1 MKKTFR
7 LSIIASLLLGG
18 GIASVGLFPVMGH
31 AKTPST
37 RIYTVESRTSLYQIA
52 LQSGL
57 DLRALRK
64 LNNGSLDTRDELNA
78 GESLLLPASS
88 PLFPPDPQ
96 AGKAI
101 ASNLPELGMG
111 NDPVPLS
118 GAGASEQKTASMAR
132 MVGAQ
137 DWNNLTRDQMK
148 DQATNWAK
156 GQAKAQVVDPLRQQ
170 AQEFLGQ
177 FGKAQVNL
185 AVDDNGSLSKSA
197 FSLFSPWYENDAMV
211 VFSQIGVH
219 RQDNRMIGNLGA
231 GVRFDQGDW
240 LAGANTFLDQD
251 ISRNHSRLGLG
262 LEWWADNLK
271 LASNYYHPLSGWKDS
286 KDFDNYL
293 ERPARGFDV
302 RAQGYLPAY
311 QQLGASAVYEQ
322 YYGDEV
328 ALFGKDN
335 LQKDPR
341 AVTVGVD
348 YTPFPLATL
357 KVSHKMGK
365 DGKSNTELGLQVSYQ
380 IGTPLEK
387 QLDPGNVAA
396 MRSLKGS
403 RYDLVDRNYDIVL
416 EYKEKAA
423 LALDLAAVPATLL
436 EGDVYMMQPLV
447 RSKYRITGVNW
458 HGDAVPLLLVPTA
471 GANNPQGW
479 QITLP
484 AWDATPGATNLYT
497 LSISIVDEKGHQATS
512 NDVEIRVGQQRLG
525 RLMLESGASLPAS
538 GLDAD
543 RMKLSVRLED
553 HLGKLIN
560 DAALTPVWGV
570 RNATS
575 GAVVPL
581 VTDSVCPVDARGVPV
596 PCLRVVRTETELREG
611 ISYYVKELVS
621 TLAGTFIVTA
631 DLGTYGTS
639 NTQTVTFTTSDPTLA
654 VARSEIRD
662 PAGVDLLASGNPP
675 QVGVEYTVVLFDAN
689 NVDITATLPADSL
702 HWALDGT
709 NTAGCAIT
717 LTNHDT
723 GMTGTTFTPRPNA
736 SSNSGVACGDQ
747 GFGLKVNY

>member
-18 GIASVGLFPVMGH
+18 GIASVGLFPVMGY
-31 AKTPST
+31 AESSPT
-37 RIYTVESRTSLYQIA
+37 RIYTVDSRTSLYQIA

-88 PLFPPDPQ
+88 LLFPPDPQ

-111 NDPVPLS
+111 NDPVPLNV
-118 GAGASEQKTASMAR
+118 AGASEQKTASMAR
-132 MVGAQ
+132 MVGVQ

-170 AQEFLGQ
+170 AQELLGK

-211 VFSQIGVH
+211 AFSQVGVH
-219 RQDNRMIGNLGA
+219 RQDNRMIGNIGA

-240 LAGANTFLDQD
+240 LFGANTFLDQD

-271 LASNYYHPLSGWKDS
+271 LATNYYHPLSSWKDS

-380 IGTPLEK
+380 IGTALEK

-423 LALDLAAVPATLL
+423 LALDLAAVPMTLL

-447 RSKYRITGVNW
+447 RSKYRITGVSW
-458 HGDAVPLLLVPTA
+458 HGDAVPLLLLPTA
-471 GANNPQGW
+471 GATNPQGW

-525 RLMLESGASLPAS
+525 RLALESEASLPAS

-543 RMKLSVRLED
+543 RVKLSARLED
-553 HLGKLIN
+553 HLGRLIN
-560 DAALTPVWGV
+560 DVTLTPVWGV
-570 RNATS
+570 KNATT

-581 VTDSVCPVDARGVPV
+581 VTDSVCPVDAQGVPV
-596 PCLRVVRTETELREG
+596 PCLRVVRTETELRDG
-611 ISYYVKELVS
+611 ISYYVEELVS
-621 TLAGTFIVTA
+621 TLAGTFTVTA

-639 NTQTVTFTTSDPTLA
+639 NAQTVTFTGMASETA
-654 VARSEIRD
+654 VTRAEIRD
-662 PAGVDLLASGNPP
+662 PAGVDLLASGNHP
-675 QVGVEYTVVLFDAN
+675 QVGVEYTVVFFDTN
-689 NVDITATLPADSL
+689 NVDITASIPPASV

-717 LTNHDT
+717 LNNHDT
-723 GMTGTTFTPRPNA
+723 GVTGYQFTPRTNA
-736 SSNSGVACGDQ
+736 VSNSGVACGDQ

>member
-1 MKKTFR
+1 
-7 LSIIASLLLGG
+7 
-18 GIASVGLFPVMGH
+18 
-31 AKTPST
+31 
-37 RIYTVESRTSLYQIA
+37 
-52 LQSGL
+52 
-57 DLRALRK
+57 
-64 LNNGSLDTRDELNA
+64 
-78 GESLLLPASS
+78 
-88 PLFPPDPQ
+88 
-96 AGKAI
+96 
-101 ASNLPELGMG
+101 
-111 NDPVPLS
+111 
-118 GAGASEQKTASMAR
+118 
-132 MVGAQ
+132 
-137 DWNNLTRDQMK
+137 MK

-365 DGKSNTELGLQVSYQ
+365 DGKNNSELGLQVSYQ

-447 RSKYRITGVNW
+447 RSKYRITVPV
-458 HGDAVPLLLVPTA
+458 HTGDAV
-471 GANNPQGW
+471 
-479 QITLP
+479 
-484 AWDATPGATNLYT
+484 
-497 LSISIVDEKGHQATS
+497 
-512 NDVEIRVGQQRLG
+512 RLG
-525 RLMLESGASLPAS
+525 FFICGRSC
-538 GLDAD
+538 
-543 RMKLSVRLED
+543 
-553 HLGKLIN
+553 N
-560 DAALTPVWGV
+560 C
-570 RNATS
+570 
-575 GAVVPL
+575 L
-581 VTDSVCPVDARGVPV
+581 VTLLGDLYRPVKTTRISN
-596 PCLRVVRTETELREG
+596 LRTG
-611 ISYYVKELVS
+611 FISNLGPGENPTDHTLV
-621 TLAGTFIVTA
+621 LIF
-631 DLGTYGTS
+631 
-639 NTQTVTFTTSDPTLA
+639 P
-654 VARSEIRD
+654 RSEYLR
-662 PAGVDLLASGNPP
+662 
-675 QVGVEYTVVLFDAN
+675 QKTVFN
-689 NVDITATLPADSL
+689 IGSITTK
-702 HWALDGT
+702 
-709 NTAGCAIT
+709 
-717 LTNHDT
+717 
-723 GMTGTTFTPRPNA
+723 RR
-736 SSNSGVACGDQ
+736 
-747 GFGLKVNY
+747 

>member
-423 LALDLAAVPATLL
+423 LALDLAAVPMTLL

-484 AWDATPGATNLYT
+484 
-497 LSISIVDEKGHQATS
+497 
-512 NDVEIRVGQQRLG
+512 
-525 RLMLESGASLPAS
+525 
-538 GLDAD
+538 
-543 RMKLSVRLED
+543 
-553 HLGKLIN
+553 
-560 DAALTPVWGV
+560 
-570 RNATS
+570 
-575 GAVVPL
+575 
-581 VTDSVCPVDARGVPV
+581 
-596 PCLRVVRTETELREG
+596 
-611 ISYYVKELVS
+611 
-621 TLAGTFIVTA
+621 
-631 DLGTYGTS
+631 
-639 NTQTVTFTTSDPTLA
+639 
-654 VARSEIRD
+654 
-662 PAGVDLLASGNPP
+662 
-675 QVGVEYTVVLFDAN
+675 
-689 NVDITATLPADSL
+689 
-702 HWALDGT
+702 
-709 NTAGCAIT
+709 
-717 LTNHDT
+717 
-723 GMTGTTFTPRPNA
+723 
-736 SSNSGVACGDQ
+736 
-747 GFGLKVNY
+747 